1 MQQYHSFLTAC
12 GSTIPKSSAIL
23 KDLKP
28 TLRFRR
34 ARSARVATIFNFD
47 NNDLGGILLLDLVRV
62 GGGKLAVSKITSY
75 SEAADV
81 EAGSSVK
88 GNVSS
93 SFSFIAIIQ
102 SRMITAGLL
111 PAFPL
116 LRVLLWVRRPPLSP
130 VTDVLCISSFSGSL
144 PLSLNLRIG
153 VLHNGNVTIGD
164 CKAVHAE
171 RGFFMRAV
179 LEVQLDW
186 LIEKEH

>member
-34 ARSARVATIFNFD
+34 ARSARVATVFNFD
-47 NNDLGGILLLDLVRV
+47 NNDLVGILLLDLVRV

-88 GNVSS
+88 GNVSA

-102 SRMITAGLL
+102 SLMITAGLL

-130 VTDVLCISSFSGSL
+130 VTDVLCISSFFGESPIKSKSENWCFAQWEWIARQFTQNAASL
-144 PLSLNLRIG
+144 CGRCWRCSWIG
-153 VLHNGNVTIGD
+153 
-164 CKAVHAE
+164 
-171 RGFFMRAV
+171 
-179 LEVQLDW
+179 
-186 LIEKEH
+186 